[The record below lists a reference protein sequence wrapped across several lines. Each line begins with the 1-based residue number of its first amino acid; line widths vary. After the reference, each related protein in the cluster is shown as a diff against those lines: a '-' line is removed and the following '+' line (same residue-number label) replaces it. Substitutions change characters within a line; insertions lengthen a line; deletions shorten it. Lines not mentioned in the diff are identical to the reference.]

1 MKNILILGGG
11 GFIGKNLLNLINSH
25 DLAKS
30 FGKYVTSSSLN
41 SSCKDISEN
50 YTIFNLRLSEVEKI
64 KNVISENRIS
74 IIIHLVSGLIPSSDK
89 NDYERELEDVV
100 LPSSNLFSYA
110 ADKDVKVIFIS
121 SGGTVY
127 KNSNFPHKENEALE
141 AISYYGQSKIILE
154 DNLRYLKKEKNLKY
168 VILRPSN
175 VYGNSFNLNSSQG
188 LIPNV
193 INNILKKNPITIW
206 GNGSVKRDYLF
217 VDDLSNA
224 ILSFI
229 QNDHAHG
236 EFNVASSFIYSVSDV
251 VKIIEKK
258 LNISTKIIF
267 EDKREVDVSCN
278 ILDVSKIKE
287 VIDFQPCDLDFGLDE
302 VIKNIKY

>member
-11 GFIGKNLLNLINSH
+11 GFIGKNLLNRINSH
-25 DLAKS
+25 HLAKN
-30 FGKYVTSSSLN
+30 FGKYVTSSS
-41 SSCKDISEN
+41 SESPCKDVSEN
-50 YTIFNLRLSEVEKI
+50 YTIFNLRLSDVEKI

-74 IIIHLVSGLIPSSDK
+74 IIIHLVSGLIPASDK
-89 NDYERELEDVV
+89 NDYERELEEVV

-110 ADKDVKVIFIS
+110 ADNDIKVIFIS

-127 KNSNFPHKENEALE
+127 KNSNHPHKENEALE

-154 DNLRYLKKEKNLKY
+154 DNLRYLMKEKNLKY

-175 VYGNSFNLNSSQG
+175 VYGNFFNLNSSQG

-193 INNILKKNPITIW
+193 INNILNKNPITIW

-224 ILSFI
+224 ILSFV
-229 QNDHAHG
+229 QSDHANG
-236 EFNVASSFIYSVSDV
+236 EFNVASSFVHSVSDV

-258 LNISTKIIF
+258 LNISTNLIF
-267 EDKREVDVSCN
+267 EGKREVDVSCN

-287 VIDFQPCDLDFGLDE
+287 VIDFQPRDLDFGLDE
-302 VIKNIKY
+302 VIKNIEY

>member
-30 FGKYVTSSSLN
+30 FGKYVISSS
-41 SSCKDISEN
+41 SESPCKDISEN

-74 IIIHLVSGLIPSSDK
+74 TIIHLVSSLIPSSDK
-89 NDYERELEDVV
+89 NDYERELEDVA

-110 ADKDVKVIFIS
+110 AENDVKVIFIS

-127 KNSNFPHKENEALE
+127 KNSNHPHKENEALE

-175 VYGNSFNLNSSQG
+175 VYGNFFNLNSSQG

-217 VDDLSNA
+217 VDDLSNV

-229 QNDHAHG
+229 QNDQAHG

-267 EDKREVDVSCN
+267 EDKREVDASCN

-287 VIDFQPCDLDFGLDE
+287 VIDFQPCDLDFGLNE
-302 VIKNIKY
+302 VIKNIEY

>member
-11 GFIGKNLLNLINSH
+11 GFIGKNLLNRINSH
-25 DLAKS
+25 HLAKN
-30 FGKYVTSSSLN
+30 FGKYVTSSTSE
-41 SSCKDISEN
+41 SPCKDVSEN
-50 YTIFNLRLSEVEKI
+50 YTIFNLRLSDVEKI

-74 IIIHLVSGLIPSSDK
+74 IIIHLVSGLIPASDK
-89 NDYERELEDVV
+89 NDYERELEEVV

-110 ADKDVKVIFIS
+110 ADNDIKVIFIS

-127 KNSNFPHKENEALE
+127 KNSNHPHKENEALE

-154 DNLRYLKKEKNLKY
+154 DNLRYLMKEKNLKY

-175 VYGNSFNLNSSQG
+175 VYGNFFNLNSSQG

-193 INNILKKNPITIW
+193 INNILNKNPITIW

-224 ILSFI
+224 ILSFV
-229 QNDHAHG
+229 QSDHANG
-236 EFNVASSFIYSVSDV
+236 EFNVASSFVHSVSDV

-258 LNISTKIIF
+258 LNISTNLIF
-267 EDKREVDVSCN
+267 EGKREVDVSCN

-287 VIDFQPCDLDFGLDE
+287 VIDFQPRDLDFGLDE
-302 VIKNIKY
+302 VIKNIEY